1 MPVPVFGVCDCDY
14 ADCYANGCICR
25 LNPQAGFQRDWKDGL
40 LVPAR
45 NKDCCHFHFEKLGG
59 HGV

>member
-25 LNPQAGFQRDWKDGL
+25 LNSSEGFAFQDSFHR
-40 LVPAR
+40 VPFR
-45 NKDCCHFHFEKLGG
+45 NKDCCHFHFEKLWGT
-59 HGV
+59 VV